1 MTEKSYSWK
10 VFAKS
15 SKVKLNIS
23 RELQILDYQI
33 IRNKELEK
41 MNEGM
46 KDEE

>member
-23 RELQILDYQI
+23 REL
-33 IRNKELEK
+33 
-41 MNEGM
+41 
-46 KDEE
+46 